1 MTQDIVQNVST
12 SVPVSIIAL
21 PDSKFNLN
29 ENNPFVTHARLKI
42 FYIGQ
47 TDDNRLFTEEFSNK
61 LIKTLP
67 QSPVV
72 AYFDE
77 DSDDFKAH
85 NYKQYVYGYVPENA
99 KIFFEEEDDRVWAY
113 TDVVLFTGRK
123 DNIGE
128 VARRIIGMQHSLELD
143 PDTVEY
149 KINKDPRGRFKNI
162 EFTEGKFIGLSVVG
176 DSEKPAFSGSHFFTI
191 EEESEMIK
199 ALIGFQDTVTSY
211 FDCGMDSDGISL
223 CAFRNLDDIDLK
235 PTQTMANNA
244 KRGLGLRKEYGRGGT
259 EVGVARARD
268 LMNRSNLSPR
278 TVQRMYSYFSRH
290 EVDKQGK
297 GWNSNEEGYPSAG
310 LIAWLL

>member
-1 MTQDIVQNVST
+1 MANSIIQERIST
-12 SVPVSIIAL
+12 SVPVSIIEL

-29 ENNPFVTHARLKI
+29 EKNPFITHARLKI
-42 FYIGQ
+42 FYVGM
-47 TDDNRLFTEEFSNK
+47 TDDKRLFTEEFSNK

-72 AYFDE
+72 GYFDE
-77 DSDDFKAH
+77 ESEDFKAH
-85 NYKQYVYGYVPENA
+85 NQKQYVYGYVPENA
-99 KIFFEEEDDRVWAY
+99 KIYFEEEDDRIWAF

-128 VARRIIGMQHSLELD
+128 VARKIIGMQHSLELD

-149 KINKDPRGRFKNI
+149 TINKGPRGEFKSI

-176 DSEKPAFSGSHFFTI
+176 KSEKPAFSGSHFFTI
-191 EEESEMIK
+191 EEESEMVK
-199 ALIGFQDTVTSY
+199 ALMEFQDGIASY
-211 FDCGMDSDGISL
+211 FDCNQLDSNGISL

-244 KRGLGLRKEYGRGGT
+244 KRGLDLRKEYGRGGT

-268 LMNRSNLSPR
+268 LMNRKNLSPR
-278 TVQRMYSYFSRH
+278 TVQRMFSYFSRH
-290 EVDKQGK
+290 EVDKQASG
-297 GWNSNEEGYPSAG
+297 
-310 LIAWLL
+310 

>member
-1 MTQDIVQNVST
+1 MAHSIIQEKVST
-12 SVPVSIIAL
+12 SVPVSIIEL

-29 ENNPFVTHARLKI
+29 ESNPFITHARLKI
-42 FYIGQ
+42 FYVGM
-47 TDDNRLFTEEFSNK
+47 TDDNRLFTEDFSNK

-77 DSDDFKAH
+77 DSEDFKAH
-85 NYKQYVYGYVPENA
+85 NQKQYVYGYVPENA
-99 KIFFEEEDDRVWAY
+99 KIFFEEEDDRVWAF

-128 VARRIIGMQHSLELD
+128 VARKIIGMQHSLELD
-143 PDTVEY
+143 PGSVEY
-149 KINKDPRGRFKNI
+149 KINKDQKGRFKNI

-176 DSEKPAFSGSHFFTI
+176 KSEKPAFQGSHFFTI
-191 EEESEMIK
+191 EEESEMVK
-199 ALIGFQDTVTSY
+199 ALMEFQEGVASY
-211 FDCGMDSDGISL
+211 FDCNQKDSNGISL

-244 KRGLGLRKEYGRGGT
+244 KRGLDLRAEYGRGGT

-268 LMNRSNLSPR
+268 LMNRKNLSPR
-278 TVQRMYSYFSRH
+278 TVQRMFSYFSRH
-290 EVDKQGK
+290 QVDKQAS
-297 GWNSNEEGYPSAG
+297 GWNSDEEGYPSAG
-310 LIAWLL
+310 LIA